1 MVKKHQIAPY
11 LNSAVGTGGLVD
23 KQIRHGLVSK
33 RQLLSI

>member
-11 LNSAVGTGGLVD
+11 LNSAVGTDGLVD
-23 KQIRHGLVSK
+23 NVSK